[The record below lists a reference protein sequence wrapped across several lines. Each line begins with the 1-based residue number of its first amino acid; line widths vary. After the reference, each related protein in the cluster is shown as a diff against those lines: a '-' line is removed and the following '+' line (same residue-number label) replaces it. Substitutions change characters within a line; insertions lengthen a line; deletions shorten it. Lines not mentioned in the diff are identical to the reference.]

1 MKKSGI
7 IALVVIGVIVLLVM
21 GACNFYVR
29 TRNSLVQLEE
39 SVSASWAQVENQY
52 QRRFDLIPNLVS
64 SVKGAAEHEKDVFT
78 DVANARAQAGGVMQ
92 MSDDLLNNPEAFK
105 RFQEAQNS
113 LGSAL
118 QRLLVVTENYPQ
130 LQANENFLQLQNQLE
145 GTENRI
151 AVERK
156 RFNDTVQIYNREIRM
171 IPKSFIANSMGLK
184 QKSYFSA
191 TAEATVAPK
200 VSF

>member
-21 GACNFYVR
+21 GTCNFYVR